1 MKKIILQICV
11 VFIALILSFASTKAD
26 NPAIS
31 TVDTNNV
38 LLEYCTGT
46 WCGYCPCGHQIINDN
61 IMPAFPKTIVVG
73 YHGTSSD
80 PWYAYSQPM
89 LSAFGLS
96 SYPTGIIGRTTGIVS
111 RSSWYSYVSTQ
122 SAQQPGVTM
131 NITNKLYNEASR
143 LISATAN
150 FTATQDLQA
159 GDYRMMVI
167 VTESNLVYPQ
177 NFYAACGTAGYHN
190 DYVHAHVVK
199 HVVNAPY
206 GDSLTSNAWNT
217 GVTISKQISF
227 TLPSHIIYNNADFV
241 VFVYK
246 NGSPLSSNAAVQ
258 NAEDAPV
265 ASFTLTGVEKSNE
278 IVNDY
283 YLGQNYPNPFNPMTN
298 IRFNV
303 IKDGFTTLKVYD
315 ISGKEVVTYLNQFIK
330 AGQYNVDFN
339 GANLSS
345 GVYFY
350 NLTSGDYSDTKKMI
364 LVK

>member
-1 MKKIILQICV
+1 MKKVLLIVSFL
-11 VFIALILSFASTKAD
+11 VFLSCGMFSQKAY
-26 NPAIS
+26 S
-31 TVDTNNV
+31 VDTNNV

-46 WCGYCPCGHQIINDN
+46 WCGYCPCGHQIIRDN
-61 IMPAFPKTIVVG
+61 IMPAYPNTIVVG

-80 PWYAYSQPM
+80 PWYAYSQSM

-111 RSSWYSYVSTQ
+111 RSAWYSYVSTQ
-122 SAQQPGVTM
+122 ATQQPGVTM

-150 FTATQDLQA
+150 FTAAQDLPA

-177 NFYAACGTAGYHN
+177 NFYASCGTAGYHN
-190 DYVHAHVVK
+190 DYVHSHVVK
-199 HVVNAPY
+199 HVVNPPY
-206 GDSLTSNAWNT
+206 GDALTANAWNT
-217 GVTISKQISF
+217 GVTISQQISF

-241 VFVYK
+241 VFAYK
-246 NGSPLSSNAAVQ
+246 NGSPLSSGAAVQ
-258 NAEDAPV
+258 NAKDAPV
-265 ASFTLTGVEKSNE
+265 AAFTLTGVEKSNE

-283 YLGQNYPNPFNPMTN
+283 SLGQNYPNPFNPMTN
-298 IRFNV
+298 IRFS
-303 IKDGFTTLKVYD
+303 IPKDGFTTLIVYD
-315 ISGKEVVTYLNQFIK
+315 ISGKQVALYLSQFIK

-339 GANLSS
+339 GANLAS
-345 GVYFY
+345 GIYY
-350 NLTSGDYSDTKKMI
+350 YKLTSGNYSDTKKMI